1 AWICEEIIAE
11 YHKRGL
17 TSLFH
22 WQAELLSNDKLRSP
36 QYKNLV
42 FSAPTSAG
50 KTIVAEL
57 IALNT
62 ILVRKRK
69 ALFIFPYISVARE
82 KFLNLQRLWRIINLR
97 VRAYMGASSAPL
109 DSWDAAVCTIE
120 KANSLLNKAIDEG
133 TLDAIGVVVVDEFH
147 MVFDSNRGQII
158 EHIIAK
164 LLYASTHLSQQIQII
179 AMSATFANLA
189 ELGDWLNAQQFETDF
204 RPIELEERIL
214 IGTNVCDVRTFRP
227 LRALPPRSEVPSDP
241 EHIVQL
247 CVESLSSG
255 DSVLVFCSS
264 KSETEKVASAV
275 SAYLKDSL
283 SQEPLP
289 DFHRFIKKEAL
300 SSFTEFFRN
309 ETQSNDEVLLSVI
322 PTGVAFHHAG
332 LTVEERETI
341 EDGFRGGI
349 IRILMATSTLSS
361 GVNLPAQRVIIK
373 AQTSG
378 PCALTNTNYSQMVG
392 RAGRLG
398 QSLKGLEGR

>member
-1 AWICEEIIAE
+1 MN
-11 YHKRGL
+11 
-17 TSLFH
+17 
-22 WQAELLSNDKLRSP
+22 LL
-36 QYKNLV
+36 

-62 ILVRKRK
+62 ILTRKRK

-82 KFLNLQRLWRIINLR
+82 KFLNLQRLWRSVNLR

-147 MVFDSNRGQII
+147 MVFDLNRGQLI

-164 LLYASTHLSQQIQII
+164 LLYASTHLSHHVQII
-179 AMSATFANLA
+179 AMSATFANFA
-189 ELGDWLNAQQFETDF
+189 ELGEWLNAQQFETDF
-204 RPIELEERIL
+204 RPVELEEGIL
-214 IGTNVCDVRTFRP
+214 IGTTVCDVRTFCP
-227 LRALPPRSEVPSDP
+227 LRTLPPRFEVPSDP
-241 EHIVQL
+241 ERIVQL

-264 KSETEKVASAV
+264 KSETEKVASMV
-275 SAYLKDSL
+275 STYLKDSL

-289 DFHRFIKKEAL
+289 DFLRFIKAEAL
-300 SSFTEFFRN
+300 SCFTKFFRN

-332 LTVEERETI
+332 LTMEERETI
-341 EDGFRGGI
+341 EDGFSWRYYTHFNGHF
-349 IRILMATSTLSS
+349 
-361 GVNLPAQRVIIK
+361 
-373 AQTSG
+373 
-378 PCALTNTNYSQMVG
+378 NT
-392 RAGRLG
+392 
-398 QSLKGLEGR
+398 